1 LNYKQTKERI
11 DRLLVIRAYAETR
24 EKAKALVME
33 GQVFVNGIR
42 VEKPGAMIPVNGD
55 IQITSG
61 LKYVSRGGLKLEEA
75 IRLFSIQVAEKV
87 AIDVGASTGGFTDC
101 LLQHGASRV
110 YAVDVG
116 YGQFDWKLRNNPRV
130 ILLERTNIRYLEK
143 SLIPESVDIATVD
156 VSFISLVK
164 VLPKVRE
171 FLKESAEIIALIKPQ
186 FEVGKGQVGKGGIVR
201 DPQKHLAVVESIKTA
216 SITMGFHVKGT
227 IKSPLSGAKGN
238 EEYFIYLLC
247 CQKPCCVD

>member
-1 LNYKQTKERI
+1 MTDKQAKERI
-11 DRLLVIRAYAETR
+11 DRLLVIRAFAETR

-42 VEKPGAMIPVNGD
+42 VEKPGALIPVNCNIEIAG
-55 IQITSG
+55 G
-61 LKYVSRGGLKLEEA
+61 LKYVSRGGIKLQEA
-75 IRLFSIQVAEKV
+75 ITRFNIQVAGKT

-101 LLQHGASRV
+101 LLQHGAVRV

-116 YGQFDWKLRNNPRV
+116 YGQLDWKLRNDSRV
-130 ILLERTNIRYLEK
+130 VVLERTNIRYLEK
-143 SLIPESVDIATVD
+143 SSISEPVDMATVD
-156 VSFISLVK
+156 VSFISLLK

-171 FLKESAEIIALIKPQ
+171 FLKENADVIALIKPQ

-216 SITMGFHVKGT
+216 SLTMGFHVKGT
-227 IKSPLSGAKGN
+227 IKSPISGAKGN
-238 EEYFIYLLC
+238 EEFFIHLQC
-247 CQKPCCVD
+247 D